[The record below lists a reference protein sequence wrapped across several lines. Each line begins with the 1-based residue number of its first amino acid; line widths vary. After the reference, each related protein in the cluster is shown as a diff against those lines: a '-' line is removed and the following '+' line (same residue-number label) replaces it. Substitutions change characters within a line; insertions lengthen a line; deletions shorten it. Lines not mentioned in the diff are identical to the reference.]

1 MAAPNQ
7 AQCNGP
13 QDRELT
19 MNPTMSLFKKHYQR
33 HTPFAQEP
41 KEIHFQN
48 NAAWGRTIT
57 APIARNADLL
67 AKLYLVIDLE
77 PLNGGQGGAGVCFT
91 DDVGRA
97 MIESV
102 TMEMGSV
109 QFDCL
114 YPEWMHAWEEITVPS
129 DRQLRQL
136 TGQCPSDAERE
147 RWARNKQR
155 LYVPLK
161 FWFHGDYASAIP
173 LISMH
178 LTDAKIKIKLKE
190 KKDCIHIDYR
200 DQCVQES
207 DGRIADMYLL
217 GEYVYLDDPER
228 KMMIDTTQQ
237 YLLHQHQMYSHTI
250 PAGKVSE
257 TIPISFN
264 HPTKEFVL
272 VFRTETSTN
281 KNQWFNFTGLESGQ
295 YDGEAFKSMSVTL
308 NNNDRVKARDPLYYR
323 ILQTAEHHTR
333 ISDKHVYT
341 YSFAVQPEINQPS
354 GTLNLSRIERTA
366 FVINF
371 SEKTTE
377 NVQVFIFAR
386 SLNSYCA
393 NLGVAQLKWAS

>member
-1 MAAPNQ
+1 
-7 AQCNGP
+7 
-13 QDRELT
+13 
-19 MNPTMSLFKKHYQR
+19 MNPTHSMFKKVYSR

-67 AKLYLVIDLE
+67 AKMYLVIDLD
-77 PLNGGQGGAGVCFT
+77 PLHDGKGGAGVCFA

-129 DRQLRQL
+129 DRQLRKL
-136 TGQCPSDAERE
+136 TGQCPLDSERE
-147 RWARNKQR
+147 RWARHRQR

-161 FWFHGDYASAIP
+161 FWFHGDYSSAIP

-178 LTDAKIKIKLKE
+178 LTDVKIKIKLRE
-190 KKDCIHIDYR
+190 KKECVHHDYVAR
-200 DQCVQES
+200 LGGEE
-207 DGRIADMYLL
+207 DGRIADMFLL

-228 KMMIDTTQQ
+228 RMMIDGTQQ
-237 YLLHQHQMYSHTI
+237 YLLHQHQVYTHTI
-250 PAGKVSE
+250 PAGKTSE
-257 TIPISFN
+257 TIPISMN
-264 HPTKEFVL
+264 HPTKEFVV
-272 VFRTETSTN
+272 VFRTESSTA
-281 KNQWFNFTGLESGQ
+281 KNQWFNFSGLEKGQ
-295 YDGEAFKSMSVTL
+295 YDGEAFKSMSITL
-308 NNNDRVKARDPLYYR
+308 NNNDRVKARDPLYFR
-323 ILQTAEHHTR
+323 VVQTSEHHTR

-341 YSFAVQPEINQPS
+341 YCFALHPEIIDPS
-354 GTLNLSRIERTA
+354 GTLNLSRIERTC
-366 FVINF
+366 FVVNF
-371 SEKTTE
+371 SEKTQE
-377 NVQVFIFAR
+377 NVEMFVFAR